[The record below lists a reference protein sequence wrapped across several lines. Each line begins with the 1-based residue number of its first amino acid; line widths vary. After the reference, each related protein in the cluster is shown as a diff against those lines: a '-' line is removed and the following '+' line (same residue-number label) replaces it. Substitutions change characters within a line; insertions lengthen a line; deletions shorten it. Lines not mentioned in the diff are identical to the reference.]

1 LGGGVTVID
10 IIFVDPIPTLP
21 VDLGGAASPGGKHPL
36 NNGWNDGDS
45 NGGQT
50 GTTGGTQQQHPPGGN
65 SGSTGTAKPPAQ
77 DGGQSAP
84 PPQGNNG
91 DDSDSH
97 TPQGKPLIVHG
108 DGSGPPVFDPQN
120 PGGSASG
127 DTSHPSTPAPIQGPA
142 VPVARPAVVVEVAP
156 AVTPLALTPARGAGS
171 GTFAASSAAA
181 PFSITPV
188 ISGHE
193 AASTNRA
200 TGSESA
206 TAIHM
211 PSQIAAT
218 MPPVFAITKAIEG
231 AVPAAARAVTQIEPG
246 GALVAGAEAVTVD
259 AIQQS
264 LPARATYNFIRFDAA
279 SFQDAVAAFANE
291 LATLTKPAG
300 AHHSTTRAWIITG
313 TVLGL
318 DAIFLGYWHLK
329 ARKQNKKQLA
339 LARAVAGP
347 RRQPSS

>member
-1 LGGGVTVID
+1 
-10 IIFVDPIPTLP
+10 
-21 VDLGGAASPGGKHPL
+21 
-36 NNGWNDGDS
+36 
-45 NGGQT
+45 
-50 GTTGGTQQQHPPGGN
+50 
-65 SGSTGTAKPPAQ
+65 
-77 DGGQSAP
+77 
-84 PPQGNNG
+84 
-91 DDSDSH
+91 
-97 TPQGKPLIVHG
+97 
-108 DGSGPPVFDPQN
+108 
-120 PGGSASG
+120 
-127 DTSHPSTPAPIQGPA
+127 
-142 VPVARPAVVVEVAP
+142 VVVEVAP
-156 AVTPLALTPARGAGS
+156 AVTPLALTPARGSGS
-171 GTFAASSAAA
+171 GTFAASSASA

-200 TGSESA
+200 MGFEGA
-206 TAIHM
+206 PAIHM

-231 AVPAAARAVTQIEPG
+231 AVPAAARAVTQQIETG

-264 LPARATYNFIRFDAA
+264 LPARATYNFIRFDTA
-279 SFQDAVAAFANE
+279 SFQDAVAALANE
-291 LATLTKPAG
+291 LATLTRPAG

-329 ARKQNKKQLA
+329 TRKQNKNQLA
-339 LARAVAGP
+339 RARAVAGP